1 MHADDLRQ
9 GVSRKTF
16 AAIVALMLCSGVAQ
30 AQSQTYG
37 DAMRAAEQRL
47 EAMSDQ
53 ALADTYAFE
62 QCASGVAERNEAT
75 ARIWCAIG
83 SRRAVSRIDSW
94 GGPRPGP
101 ELDTVRRA
109 LWLNAVDGLRL
120 QNNPWWGSP
129 RSETIYIGDGLR
141 GPAYTLLAVMNRG
154 EPTLPEFR
162 FERLARVAGVVRERR
177 EPLDSLRRRTLDEL
191 LSKLPIDGHERAN
204 ALWAVA
210 AISITIDIAR
220 PGEDRV
226 APAREVYTRISGLAE
241 PTEGYEGEDA
251 MLAPTLYLAEGWSA
265 FRAQDFEIAER
276 LLGRG
281 TELCPA
287 RLWHGAAICSMLEY
301 AYARAVA
308 AVRAHSADATTLE
321 APQEALTPPRE

>member
-1 MHADDLRQ
+1 MIQQLGLAFV
-9 GVSRKTF
+9 G
-16 AAIVALMLCSGVAQ
+16 ALAMAVCGASAS

-47 EAMSDQ
+47 EALNDQ
-53 ALADTYAFE
+53 TLADSFAFA
-62 QCASGVAERNEAT
+62 QCEHGIAERSEVI
-75 ARIWCAIG
+75 ARVWCAIG

-101 ELDTVRRA
+101 ELETVRRA

-129 RSETIYIGDGLR
+129 RSETIYIGDGVR
-141 GPAYTLLAVMNRG
+141 GPAYTLIAVMNRG

-162 FERLARVAGVVRERR
+162 FEGLARVAGVVRERR
-177 EPLDSLRRRTLDEL
+177 EPLDSLRRRTLETL
-191 LSKLPIDGHERAN
+191 LSKMPLDEHERAN
-204 ALWAVA
+204 TLWAVA
-210 AISITIDIAR
+210 ATGLTIDIAQA
-220 PGEDRV
+220 GGDRQV
-226 APAREVYTRISGLAE
+226 FALEVYARISGLAE
-241 PTEGYEGEDA
+241 STEGYGGEDA
-251 MLAPTLYLAEGWSA
+251 MLAPALYLSEGWSA
-265 FRAQDFEIAER
+265 LWAQEFAAAER

-287 RLWHGAAICSMLEY
+287 RLWHGAAICNMLEF

-308 AVRAHSADATTLE
+308 AARAHSSDPTEQGVSQEPHE
-321 APQEALTPPRE
+321 APRD